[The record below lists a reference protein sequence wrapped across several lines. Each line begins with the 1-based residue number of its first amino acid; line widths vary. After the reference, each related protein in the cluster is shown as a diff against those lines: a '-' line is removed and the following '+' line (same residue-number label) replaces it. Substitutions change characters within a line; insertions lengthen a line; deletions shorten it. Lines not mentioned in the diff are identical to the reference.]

1 MDFET
6 LRLEIADGVAT
17 VTLNRPRQRNA
28 MNPAFWREIRQAF
41 DDIGADP
48 AVRAAVIT
56 STGPHFTAGLD
67 LLSFAGVLAPSGGDE
82 GRRREALRRLILDL
96 QASFSAIERCR
107 VPVLAAVQG
116 GCIGGGVDMVTACDM
131 RYCTEDAYFVIKE
144 IDIGMAADVGTLQ
157 RLPYLIPSGLMR
169 ELAYTG
175 RDLAAAEAKN
185 AGLVNAVFA
194 DHETMNAA
202 VHNIAREIAAK
213 SPLAVA
219 GAKEMINYAR
229 DHTVADGL
237 NYVATWN
244 AGMLISEDMAEAMAA
259 LKAKRQPI
267 FKNLDDRRDAG

>member
-6 LRLEIADGVAT
+6 LLLDITDGVAT

-28 MNPAFWREIRQAF
+28 MNPVFWREIRRVF
-41 DDIGADP
+41 DDIDADP
-48 AVRAAVIT
+48 EVRVAVVT
-56 STGPHFTAGLD
+56 STGPHFSAGLD
-67 LLSFAGVLAPSGGDE
+67 LLSFGDILAPAEGDE
-82 GRRREALRRLILDL
+82 GRRREALRRMILSL
-96 QASFSAIERCR
+96 QDSFTAIERCR

-144 IDIGMAADVGTLQ
+144 VDIGMAADVGTLQ
-157 RLPYLIPSGLMR
+157 RLPHLIPSGLMR

-175 RDLAAAEAKN
+175 RDMPADEAKN

-202 VHNIAREIAAK
+202 VQEIARQIAAK
-213 SPLAVA
+213 SPLAVT
-219 GAKEMINYAR
+219 GSKEMINFTR

-237 NYVATWN
+237 NYIATWN
-244 AGMLISEDMAEAMAA
+244 AGMLITEDMVEALGA
-259 LKAKRQPI
+259 LKGKRPPV
-267 FKNLDDRRDAG
+267 FKNLDDRRDIA

>member
-6 LRLEIADGVAT
+6 LLLDITDGVAT

-28 MNPAFWREIRQAF
+28 MNPVFWREIRRVF
-41 DDIGADP
+41 DDIDADP
-48 AVRAAVIT
+48 EVRVAVVT
-56 STGPHFTAGLD
+56 STGPHFSAGLD
-67 LLSFAGVLAPSGGDE
+67 LLSFGDILAPAEGDE
-82 GRRREALRRLILDL
+82 GRRREALRRMILSL
-96 QASFSAIERCR
+96 QDSFTAIERCR

-144 IDIGMAADVGTLQ
+144 VDIGMAADVGTLQ
-157 RLPYLIPSGLMR
+157 RLPHLIPSGLMR

-175 RDLAAAEAKN
+175 RDMPADEAKS

-202 VHNIAREIAAK
+202 VQEIARQIAAK
-213 SPLAVA
+213 SPLAVT
-219 GAKEMINYAR
+219 GSKEMINFTR

-237 NYVATWN
+237 NYIATWN
-244 AGMLISEDMAEAMAA
+244 AGMLITEDMVEALGA
-259 LKAKRQPI
+259 LKAKRPPV
-267 FKNLDDRRDAG
+267 FKNLDDRRDIA

>member
-259 LKAKRQPI
+259 LKAKRQPV